1 MKKEGDMMG
10 TMTSRQRQSCVRFL
24 LMAFR
29 DGPDWPDKQM

>member
-1 MKKEGDMMG
+1 MMG